1 MVELQD
7 RTALVIGVNGL
18 GAAAAHAL
26 AAAGVGHLL
35 LLDGALVSPAD
46 LVPNPLLPEGSV
58 GQPRA
63 EAAAAS
69 LRRLFPEQEVAALVQ
84 PLEEALGAGLLRR
97 AQVVVEVANQFP
109 AMFLVNDAAAAAR
122 VPVVHGA
129 LVTFTAHL
137 LTFVPGESGCLR
149 CLFEGPPPP
158 ADPAAPE
165 PAPLGPLAGFIGGL
179 LGVEAVRLLEGRPGA
194 YTGQLLAYQA
204 RSGWS
209 RQVPVDARPGCTG
222 CSATTSPAGPAPAP
236 ASEGAP

>member
-7 RTALVIGVNGL
+7 TTALVIGVNGL

-35 LLDGALVSPAD
+35 LLDDALASPAD
-46 LVPNPLLPEGSV
+46 LVANPLLPETSV

-63 EAAAAS
+63 ERAAAS
-69 LRRLFPEQEVAALVQ
+69 LRRLFPEQEVVALVQ

-97 AQVVVEVANQFP
+97 AQVVVEVASRFP

-129 LVTFTAHL
+129 LITFTAHL

-158 ADPAAPE
+158 TDPAAPDPE
-165 PAPLGPLAGFIGGL
+165 PLGPLAGFVGGL

-194 YTGQLLAYQA
+194 YAGQLLAYEA

-209 RQVPVDARPGCTG
+209 RQIPVDARPGCAG
-222 CSATTSPAGPAPAP
+222 CAVAAPPVGAAP